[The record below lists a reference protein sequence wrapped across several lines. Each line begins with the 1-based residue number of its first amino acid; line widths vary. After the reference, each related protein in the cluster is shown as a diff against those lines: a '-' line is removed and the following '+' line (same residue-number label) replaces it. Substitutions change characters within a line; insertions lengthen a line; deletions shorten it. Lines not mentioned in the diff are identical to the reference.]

1 MGAPQKRRN
10 AMAIASLVFG
20 IISILTPFASCSLS
34 ISMASH
40 FGSEGFRL
48 FYILPAMILITPSVL
63 AVVFG
68 HIGKRRA
75 NTVPGMGTSDGLA
88 IAGLTLGYIF
98 GSIYLLAIC
107 TIFTFFVR

>member
-20 IISILTPFASCSLS
+20 LISILTPFASCPLS
-34 ISMASH
+34 ITMASH
-40 FGSEGFRL
+40 FGSEGSHL
-48 FYILPAMILITPSVL
+48 FYILPAVILITPPLL

-75 NTVPGMGTSDGLA
+75 STVPGMGTSDGFA

-107 TIFTFFVR
+107 TILTLFVR

>member
-20 IISILTPFASCSLS
+20 LISILIPIASCSLS
-34 ISMASH
+34 ITIASH
-40 FGSEGFRL
+40 IGQEGSHL
-48 FYILPAMILITPSVL
+48 FYILPAVILITPPLL

-75 NTVPGMGTSDGLA
+75 STVPGMGTSDGFA

-107 TIFTFFVR
+107 TILTFFVR

>member
-1 MGAPQKRRN
+1 
-10 AMAIASLVFG
+10 MAIASLVFG
-20 IISILTPFASCSLS
+20 LISILIPFSSCSLS

-40 FGSEGFRL
+40 IGSEGPRF
-48 FYILPAMILITPSVL
+48 FYILPAMILIAPPLL

-75 NTVPGMGTSDGLA
+75 NTVPGMGTSDGIE
-88 IAGLTLGYIF
+88 IAGLNLGYIF

-107 TIFTFFVR
+107 SILALFAH

>member
-20 IISILTPFASCSLS
+20 IISILTPFASCPLS

-40 FGSEGFRL
+40 FGSEGSRL
-48 FYILPAMILITPSVL
+48 FYILPAVILITPPLL

-75 NTVPGMGTSDGLA
+75 STVPGMGTSDGLA

-107 TIFTFFVR
+107 TILTLFVR

>member
-20 IISILTPFASCSLS
+20 IISILTPFASCPLS

-40 FGSEGFRL
+40 FGSEGSRL
-48 FYILPAMILITPSVL
+48 FYILPAVILITPPVL

-75 NTVPGMGTSDGLA
+75 NTVPGMGTSDGFA

-107 TIFTFFVR
+107 TILTLFVR